1 MPLPAGWSTTITR
14 FDLIPEAASFGRE
27 VTFLTSGP
35 ASGVSTS
42 THLTSTQRAGLS
54 VNDETTLA
62 WSQVESYVYAYI
74 DDVTGTSQA
83 QVGKP
88 FTPP

>member
-1 MPLPAGWSTTITR
+1 MPLPAGWSTTVTR
-14 FDLIPEAASFGRE
+14 FDLVPESASFGRT
-27 VTFLTSGP
+27 VTFLTSNDVT
-35 ASGVSTS
+35 GVECS
-42 THLTSTQRAGLS
+42 THLSSTQRAGLS

-62 WSQVESYVYAYI
+62 WTQVESYVYAYI
-74 DDVTGTSQA
+74 DEVMGTSEA